1 MESIPVEKASGQGSG
16 PGMEASSVEK
26 MSGQG
31 SGPGMEAS
39 SVEKTSGQGS
49 GPGMEASSEEKASGQ
64 GSAGQGS
71 VDDYETK
78 HQKRQS
84 SVYCNSY
91 VVIIYYLYLCLH
103 NLRAKELA
111 YNVRKKRCPCG

>member
-1 MESIPVEKASGQGSG
+1 M
-16 PGMEASSVEK
+16 EK

-64 GSAGQGS
+64 GSARQGS

-78 HQKRQS
+78 TPKTSVIRLLQFLCGYYILLISMPAQFAGKRA
-84 SVYCNSY
+84 
-91 VVIIYYLYLCLH
+91 CL
-103 NLRAKELA
+103 
-111 YNVRKKRCPCG
+111 

>member
-1 MESIPVEKASGQGSG
+1 
-16 PGMEASSVEK
+16 MEASSVEK

-39 SVEKTSGQGS
+39 SEEKASGQGSVGQGSVGQGSAGQGS

-64 GSAGQGS
+64 GSARQGS